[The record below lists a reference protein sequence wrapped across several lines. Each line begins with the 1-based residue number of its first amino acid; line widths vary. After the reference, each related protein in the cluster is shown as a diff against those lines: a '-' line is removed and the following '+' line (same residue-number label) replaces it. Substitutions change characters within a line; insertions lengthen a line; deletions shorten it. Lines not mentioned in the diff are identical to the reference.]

1 MSRPNEYNKE
11 GMLMPQLAR
20 MAHLKDRY
28 GSQNLSQ
35 EATILVLKTGLTTH
49 SLGGGLAGVLFR
61 TCD

>member
-1 MSRPNEYNKE
+1 
-11 GMLMPQLAR
+11 MPQLAR
-20 MAHLKDRY
+20 MAHLRDRY

-35 EATILVLKTGLTTH
+35 EATTLVLKTGLTTH